1 MGYGADN
8 IVVLEGLEAVR
19 KRPGM
24 YVGDTESGGLHHILW
39 EVVDNAVD
47 EMSAGYGNEIVV
59 ERTGDVVSVEDRGR
73 GIPVDVHPKEGIPAV
88 TLVLTK
94 LHAGGKFDKRSYKTS
109 GGLHGVGVSVT
120 NALSEWLEVEVMRD
134 GRIWRQRFERGVPVT
149 ELEPIGECD
158 ACGGTKITF
167 KPDPEIFGELKFDDA
182 LIKERLENLAYLNPG
197 KKFVYIYDGDTV
209 VYESK
214 DGISELLTKTFGVK
228 EGVHLPFV
236 SKETENV
243 SFAFSYG
250 DRTNIVSFVNNV
262 RTPEHGVHVQGL
274 KEGIKKAVKEMHGK
288 EFPLSV
294 IEDGL
299 HAVVSVKV
307 AEPVFEGQTKSK
319 LRNREVQG
327 EVREIAYEAVYAE
340 MDRNPEYS
348 QKLLHVLE
356 TNAKAEEAVARAREM
371 VKSEGRKKAKAV
383 LPGKLTDAESRN
395 PEEREL
401 FIVEGDS
408 AGGSAKQARDR
419 YIQAI
424 LPLKGKIL
432 NVEKADYDKIKKNE
446 EIRAITAAVGAGWGS
461 ACEPEKSRYGKI
473 IIMTD
478 ADVDGAHI
486 QVLLLTLFYR
496 GFKNLIDEGMIYVA
510 TPPLYGLKKGG
521 KTIYF
526 SDDYEL
532 HKEILGRE
540 KADYIRICEEVGE
553 KVGDVFGGETLVRLC
568 LEDEALSEKNAR
580 KTLLS
585 LLAGAYPEEK
595 KITVVADTIGDKIFV
610 KYEGSSGKVK
620 GKFVLSPKD
629 SKEIS
634 EKIAKFENPK
644 GFPSM
649 SELLGE
655 VEKKSGTLQRFKGLG
670 EMNPDQLWETT
681 MNPQTRT
688 LYKVEIENPE
698 EAERIVVALMSEDT
712 GERKRMFIGG

>member
-1 MGYGADN
+1 MGYGAEN

-47 EMSAGYGNEIVV
+47 EMSAGYGDQIIV
-59 ERTGDVVSVEDRGR
+59 ERTGDIVRVEDRGR
-73 GIPVDVHPKEGIPAV
+73 GIPVDIHPKEGIPAV

-120 NALSEWLEVEVMRD
+120 NALSEWLEVEVARN
-134 GRIWRQRFERGVPVT
+134 GRIWKQRFERGVPVT
-149 ELEPIGECD
+149 DLEPIGECD
-158 ACGGTKITF
+158 ACGGTVVTF
-167 KPDPEIFGELKFDDA
+167 KPDPEIFGDLKFDDD

-197 KKFVYIYDGDTV
+197 KKFVYVYDGEIV

-214 DGISELLTKTFGVK
+214 EGINELLEKTFKEK

-236 SKETENV
+236 SENSDGV

-250 DRTNIVSFVNNV
+250 DRTNVISFVNNV

-274 KEGIKKAVKEMHGK
+274 KEGIKKAVRETHGK

-327 EVREIAYEAVYAE
+327 EVREAVYKAVYLE

-348 QKLLHVLE
+348 QKLLHILE

-371 VKSEGRKKAKAV
+371 VKSEGRKKTKAV

-419 YIQAI
+419 RTQAI

-432 NVEKADYDKIKKNE
+432 NVEKADYEKIRRNE
-446 EIRAITAAVGAGWGS
+446 EIRAITAAIGAGWGS

-496 GFKNLIDEGMIYVA
+496 GFKNLMDEGMIYVA
-510 TPPLYGLKKGG
+510 TPPLYGMKKG
-521 KTIYF
+521 KETIYF
-526 SDDYEL
+526 SDDYEM
-532 HKEILGRE
+532 HKEMLGKE
-540 KADYIRICEEVGE
+540 KADYIALCEEYGE
-553 KVGDVFGGETLVRLC
+553 RVGDPMGGEVLVKLAMRG
-568 LEDEALSEKNAR
+568 DVVSEKNVR
-580 KTLLS
+580 LL
-585 LLAGAYPEEK
+585 LEEVAGASYPGK
-595 KITVVADTIGDKIFV
+595 AIKIATDTIGDKVFV
-610 KYEGSSGKVK
+610 RYDSLTGDAS
-620 GKFVLSPKD
+620 GKFVLSRED
-629 SKEIS
+629 LSTVGSRVS
-634 EKIAKFENPK
+634 EFDEE
-644 GFPSM
+644 FPSAIDLKR
-649 SELLGE
+649 EAE
-655 VEKKSGTLQRFKGLG
+655 ERSGTLQRFKGLG

-681 MNPQTRT
+681 MNPETRT
-688 LYKVEIENPE
+688 LYKVIIENPE

-712 GERKRMFIGG
+712 GERKRMFING